1 MSARGSIVPTLA
13 AALLI
18 AATVSLGNWQ
28 TRRGAE
34 KLRMERQIEAAEQ
47 AEPIP
52 LGPMLVSPAQV
63 DVLQGR
69 RATVR
74 GRFLPGFG
82 VYIDNR
88 TYKGIAGFYLVTP
101 LRIEGGDPGAAA
113 MHVLVL
119 RGWIAG
125 DPRQRAHLP
134 QVPAPQGT
142 VELTGLVE
150 RDVPQALE
158 LQRANP
164 PGPEQRI
171 WQNVTRDVYATW
183 SNLELQPLVLR
194 QTEAA
199 HDDAGPIDDG
209 LVRDWPRPG
218 LDVERHRGYA
228 FQWYGLAATTTLI
241 WLWFVVLR
249 PLWGRRASANDGK

>member
-1 MSARGSIVPTLA
+1 MSTRRSVVPTVA

-18 AATVSLGNWQ
+18 VATVLLGNWQ

-34 KLRMERQIEAAEQ
+34 KLRLERQAEAAEQ
-47 AEPIP
+47 AEPTP
-52 LGPMLVSPAQV
+52 LGPVPVSRAQV

-74 GRFLPGFG
+74 GRFLPDLG

-101 LRIEGGDPGAAA
+101 LRIEGGDRGAAA

-125 DPRQRAHLP
+125 DPRERTHLP
-134 QVPAPQGT
+134 LVPTPRGPI
-142 VELTGLVE
+142 ELTGLVE
-150 RDVPQALE
+150 RELPQALE
-158 LQRANP
+158 LQQASP
-164 PGPEQRI
+164 PAPQQRV
-171 WQNVTRDVYATW
+171 WQNVTRDVYASW
-183 SNLELQPLVLR
+183 SGLVLQPLVLR

-199 HDDAGPIDDG
+199 HDEAGPIDDG
-209 LVRDWPRPG
+209 LIRDWPRPG
-218 LDVERHRGYA
+218 LDVDRHRGYA
-228 FQWYGLAATTTLI
+228 FQWYGLAATIALI
-241 WLWFVVLR
+241 WLWFVVLQ
-249 PLWGRRASANDGK
+249 PLWIRRASANGEK